1 MGFLKKPDTYFWV
14 FNTTIWL
21 VLFILE
27 AVVTLQN
34 PLFHLNFTN
43 FLAVFVTFVSGF
55 FISIFLYYLYNIIRI
70 EKLSIINLT
79 LIILIVSF
87 FIGTLWYWIDILLSL
102 SIYGITEYSRTLIPL
117 NITNRIIYYS
127 TLIIL
132 WSGLYFVIVFWQRW
146 RIQIEKA
153 EKAGLLAQS
162 AQLQMLRYQINPH
175 FLFNSFSSLRALIRN
190 NPSRAEE
197 MIGKLSDFFRYSLA
211 TRNEKSVPLFEEI
224 NAIQYYLDIEKI
236 RFGKKLEYSV
246 TINPLAEEYP
256 VPGFILHPLVENA
269 IKYGMKTSPMPLRIE
284 LRAEVH
290 NGRLAIHM
298 SNTGKWMPPEDSQN
312 HNGTG
317 TGLTNVRKRLETMY
331 PDHHWFEIKPVD
343 HTVKIFIEIYK
354 EIRPHEQQENQSGN
368 R

>member
-1 MGFLKKPDTYFWV
+1 MGHIKKPDSYFWI

-27 AVVTLQN
+27 AVVTFLN
-34 PLFHLNFTN
+34 PLFHLDFTN
-43 FLAVFVTFVSGF
+43 FMAVFATFTSGF
-55 FISIFLYYLYNIIRI
+55 FISIFLYYLYSIVQI

-79 LIILIVSF
+79 LIIIIVSF

-102 SIYGITEYSRTLIPL
+102 SIYGITDYSRTLIPL

-175 FLFNSFSSLRALIRN
+175 FLFNSFSSLRALIRT
-190 NPSRAEE
+190 NPLRAEE
-197 MIGKLSDFFRYSLA
+197 MISKLSDFFRYSLA
-211 TRNEKSVPLFEEI
+211 TRNEKSVSLFEEI

-236 RFGKKLEYSV
+236 RFGPKLDYSV
-246 TINPLAEEYP
+246 TIDPLAEEYP

-269 IKYGMKTSPMPLRIE
+269 IKYGMKTSPMPLRID
-284 LRAEVH
+284 LRAGVR
-290 NGRLAIHM
+290 NGRLSIQM
-298 SNTGKWMPPEDSQN
+298 SNTGTWIHQSDNPDD
-312 HNGTG
+312 NGTG
-317 TGLTNVRKRLETMY
+317 TGLSNVRKRLETMY
-331 PDHHWFEIKPVD
+331 PDHHWFEIKPGD
-343 HTVKIFIEIYK
+343 RTVKIFIEIYK
-354 EIRPHEQQENQSGN
+354 EI
-368 R
+368 